1 MRRNLEHVKHL
12 LDLIQAHAT
21 EYGINMLDLQ
31 PKWEATS
38 GKQDILLRES
48 ELIYLLNRCEEAGFI
63 SISGGNT
70 IQLTWAGHDYL
81 DSVTAKP
88 VI

>member
-12 LDLIQAHAT
+12 LDLIQAHAD
-21 EYGINMLDLQ
+21 EAGIYLIHLL

-38 GKQDILLRES
+38 GKQDILLREP
-48 ELIYLLNRCEEAGFI
+48 ECIYLIDRCADAGFLT
-63 SISGGNT
+63 ISGGNL

-81 DSVTAKP
+81 DSLTLKP
-88 VI
+88 NI